1 METPRSARPAAM
13 RSPTR
18 LMNLTGVESCNG
30 TGLMV
35 AAEVLR
41 KTVAGGTEQ
50 GWRVD
55 EIMKGYAD
63 WRGFV
68 AGCVLFFTMDS
79 FFTRFKN
86 PLVLIA
92 IVLMQVIALAM
103 QVQRPMK
110 SADTGGVA
118 DGPRVTLLRRWTIFG
133 IAPFERVMHGTS
145 LKVRGVWDGYID
157 LRHTREKNEELKQ
170 DVARLREEQAVFAE
184 DAAQG
189 RRLQTLLEFKQQ
201 YVTATVAAQ
210 VMGTSGT
217 ERSHVLTLD
226 KGSADGLKAEQ
237 PVITPDGVV
246 GKIRDVFPHS
256 AQLLL
261 LSDTTS
267 GAGVILT
274 TTRIRGIL
282 RGTDTGQVEINNLT
296 ADSRIKPG
304 EPVVTSGGD
313 MVFPRGLPVGVI
325 ESVAPD
331 PLHQPYMVIRIKP
344 AANLARLEEVLVITG
359 TSSAMP
365 AAATQ
370 DAAAAIGVAEARS
383 EANQRAADV
392 IAEKLPSL
400 HSDAPAV
407 TAADGTVAPV
417 SDDPES
423 QVGVVAGIPNSGLPR
438 PKAVV
443 HADRYS
449 PGVTPPAAE
458 MKPGGKPEAQ

>member
-1 METPRSARPAAM
+1 
-13 RSPTR
+13 
-18 LMNLTGVESCNG
+18 LL
-30 TGLMV
+30 
-35 AAEVLR
+35 LR
-41 KTVAGGTEQ
+41 AV
-50 GWRVD
+50 
-55 EIMKGYAD
+55 
-63 WRGFV
+63 
-68 AGCVLFFTMDS
+68 FTMDS

-103 QVQRPMK
+103 QLPATTKGVQ
-110 SADTGGVA
+110 TGGVA
-118 DGPRVTLLRRWTIFG
+118 DGPRVTLLRRWSIVAIT
-133 IAPFERVMHGTS
+133 PVERVIHGTS
-145 LKVRGVWDGYID
+145 MKVRGMWDGYVD
-157 LRHTREKNEELKQ
+157 LRHTRQNNEQLRA

-189 RRLQTLLEFKQQ
+189 RRLQTLLDFKQR

-210 VMGTSGT
+210 VIGTSGA

-226 KGSADGLKAEQ
+226 KGWADGLRAEQ

-261 LSDTTS
+261 IDDTTS
-267 GAGVILT
+267 GAGVILA

-304 EPVVTSGGD
+304 EQVVTSGGD

-325 ESVAPD
+325 ESIAPD
-331 PLHQPYMVIRIKP
+331 PLHQPFTVIRIKP
-344 AANLARLEEVLVITG
+344 AANLARLDEVLVITG
-359 TSSAMP
+359 TSSTLPKP
-365 AAATQ
+365 AAE
-370 DAAAAIGVAEARS
+370 DAAAAEAAAEVMA

-400 HSDAPAV
+400 HSDAPV
-407 TAADGTVAPV
+407 VKAADGTVAPV

-438 PKAVV
+438 PKVAA
-443 HADRYS
+443 HPDRFS
-449 PGVTPPAAE
+449 PGMTPPAANLT
-458 MKPGGKPEAQ
+458 PGGAAPAAKPQ